1 MKKDIKYIIK
11 RIIIGGKRCND
22 LYVRLLLA
30 GINKDKIIY
39 EDNISNMP
47 KDIDYKNTNLIYLL
61 HDLTLYDQ
69 SLEIKQMIMENLH
82 D

>member
-1 MKKDIKYIIK
+1 
-11 RIIIGGKRCND
+11 
-22 LYVRLLLA
+22 
-30 GINKDKIIY
+30 
-39 EDNISNMP
+39 MP

-82 D
+82 DWNIISGNM